1 MHIAPISVKNTN
13 FKGKIINSPALKT
26 ITKNADQETY
36 QAFSELVKKIESTN
50 DNMVFKF
57 NIESPRY
64 KMLADNLRVTTDF
77 VLAKLNTKTGKEDT
91 FTIEERYDSYSRPET
106 NEKRYSDILK
116 IFIKHF
122 NEEVYPEKEIVEK
135 NKFDEMLKNSILGD
149 K

>member
-1 MHIAPISVKNTN
+1 MQIVPVSIKNTN
-13 FKGKIINSPALKT
+13 FKGRVIDSPALKK
-26 ITKNADQETY
+26 ITKNADKETLKT
-36 QAFSELVKKIESTN
+36 FSELVKKIENTN

-57 NIESPRY
+57 NIERPRY
-64 KMLADNLRVTTDF
+64 KMLSDNIRVITDF
-77 VLAKLNTKTGKEDT
+77 VLNKLDTKTGKEDT